1 MLRDRLL
8 DSAETVLA
16 EHGTQGLT
24 LAAVAAHAG
33 VSKGGLLYHFATKD
47 ALITG
52 LIERLIDGFDA
63 LIADLRAERV
73 GWYTRAYIEATF
85 TVLGERDVDLARRR
99 WAAVCAAATDPALR
113 APLAKAQR
121 RWMSEGLDEEP
132 DPDLSQLARLAA
144 DGVWEAAELDPSL
157 LGPGRLAALHRR
169 LVALVPETASVPE
182 PASVT

>member
-1 MLRDRLL
+1 MVRERLL

-52 LIERLIDGFDA
+52 LIERLIEGFDA
-63 LIADLRAERV
+63 LVAHYRGERP

-85 TVLGERDVDLARRR
+85 AVLAEKDTDLARRR
-99 WAAVCAAATDPALR
+99 WAAVCAAATDPELR
-113 APLAKAQR
+113 APLARAQR

-144 DGVWEAAELDPSL
+144 DGVWEAAELDASL
-157 LGPGRLAALHRR
+157 LGPERLAGLRAR
-169 LVALVPETASVPE
+169 LLALVS
-182 PASVT
+182 

>member
-1 MLRDRLL
+1 MVRDRLL

-33 VSKGGLLYHFATKD
+33 VSKGGLLYHFSTKD
-47 ALITG
+47 ALITA
-52 LIERLIDGFDA
+52 LIERLIAGFDE
-63 LIADLRAERV
+63 LIAAFRLERP

-85 TVLGERDVDLARRR
+85 TILAEQDVDQARRR
-99 WAAVCAAATDPALR
+99 WAAVCAAATDPELR

-121 RWMSEGLDEEP
+121 RWMSEGLAEEP

-144 DGVWEAAELDPSL
+144 DGVWEAAELDASL
-157 LGPGRLAALHRR
+157 LGPERLAALRTR
-169 LVALVPETASVPE
+169 LLALVP
-182 PASVT
+182 

>member
-1 MLRDRLL
+1 MVRDRLL

-33 VSKGGLLYHFATKD
+33 VSKGGLLYHFASKE

-52 LIERLIDGFDA
+52 LIERLIEGFDT
-63 LIADLRAERV
+63 LVAEIRRERP

-85 TVLGERDVDLARRR
+85 TVLAEQDVDQARRR
-99 WAAVCAAATDPALR
+99 WAAVCAAATDPHLR

-132 DPDLSQLARLAA
+132 DPELSQLARLAA

-157 LGPGRLAALHRR
+157 LGRERMTALRKRLLAL
-169 LVALVPETASVPE
+169 LP
-182 PASVT
+182 